1 MRGVILS
8 ETNVLN
14 RLLKDKEIDKKP
26 MESLRIMTKHY
37 LGDNK
42 TKDEAFILLDL
53 FMRKNY
59 GSYKPSKWNDLIKQL
74 VKSVSKYNNLELVDV
89 DKIEITENEW
99 ECIIALDNKVLEK
112 LAFVL
117 LVYQKINI
125 IKNTESKGWINQN
138 YTDIFKEASVGSKLT
153 GKDQRLLLNELFQK
167 QYILQKSSV
176 DATSLK
182 INYIDLESEAKIVI
196 NNFENVISYYDEHKN
211 NVKYIE
217 CEVCK
222 KRVLVISTKVRD
234 LKYCNKCA
242 KIMKMQKDREFQKK
256 KYNSRIAK

>member
-14 RLLKDKEIDKKP
+14 RLLKNKEIDKKP
-26 MESLRIMTKHY
+26 MESLRIMAKHY

-42 TKDEAFILLDL
+42 TKDETFILLDL

-89 DKIEITENEW
+89 DKIEITANEW

-112 LAFVL
+112 LAFIL

-182 INYIDLESEAKIVI
+182 INYIDLESETKIAI
-196 NNFENVISYYDEHKN
+196 NNFENVISYYDEYKN

-222 KRVLVISTKVRD
+222 KRVAIPSNKVRD
-234 LKYCNKCA
+234 FKYCSKCSKNKQLEWSRNY
-242 KIMKMQKDREFQKK
+242 KEKVRNNKMD
-256 KYNSRIAK
+256 S